1 MLSRFQITIKQL
13 KFKYSKPHF
22 YLNAKHFIIQEKF
35 TYYAKKKKTHAY
47 DNENAKR
54 IDITRECSIS
64 PSLRT
69 DQVHHQVQIP
79 SWVSKLIKNPE

>member
-1 MLSRFQITIKQL
+1 MQ
-13 KFKYSKPHF
+13 
-22 YLNAKHFIIQEKF
+22 
-35 TYYAKKKKTHAY
+35 KKKEKEKKHAY
-47 DNENAKR
+47 DNENTKR

-79 SWVSKLIKNPE
+79 SWVSKLIKNPEKPMRKFPDLVSQSAKPSKRLQSYVFGF